1 MKNSLLAIAL
11 AAAVMPL
18 TFAQTAPTTPTNPPA
33 KETPKNSKKTAK
45 KGKKAPKKTEGGAA
59 ASHSR

>member
-11 AAAVMPL
+11 AAAVMRL
-18 TFAQTAPTTPTNPPA
+18 TFAQTPPPTPTNPPA

-45 KGKKAPKKTEGGAA
+45 KAKKAPKKTEGGAA
-59 ASHSR
+59 ASHSK